1 MEYMHGGDIYT
12 YENVTD
18 YSVNLNPF
26 GPGEEVLLAMEESL
40 KHAGEYPD
48 SKSRKLRSALAEH
61 LQVPQEFLIFGNG
74 AAELI
79 FLLTHS
85 LRPKKALLTIPS
97 FAEYHRALQ
106 AVDCECVYYPL
117 SEKHGFVPQTSY
129 LELLKEGQIAAFT
142 VVFCLF
148 AVKAVRQVKVMML
161 RQRHGGSGRNRDPF
175 VSRAKQQIEL
185 NAGIHQ
191 RFSVKTA

>member
-26 GPGEEVLLAMEESL
+26 GPGEEVLLAMAENL

-85 LRPKKALLTIPS
+85 CARKKRS
-97 FAEYHRALQ
+97 
-106 AVDCECVYYPL
+106 
-117 SEKHGFVPQTSY
+117 
-129 LELLKEGQIAAFT
+129 
-142 VVFCLF
+142 
-148 AVKAVRQVKVMML
+148 
-161 RQRHGGSGRNRDPF
+161 
-175 VSRAKQQIEL
+175 
-185 NAGIHQ
+185 
-191 RFSVKTA
+191 

>member
-74 AAELI
+74 ADL
-79 FLLTHS
+79 
-85 LRPKKALLTIPS
+85 
-97 FAEYHRALQ
+97 FADPFPA
-106 AVDCECVYYPL
+106 P
-117 SEKHGFVPQTSY
+117 EKSTPDNP
-129 LELLKEGQIAAFT
+129 
-142 VVFCLF
+142 VFCRISQS
-148 AVKAVRQVKVMML
+148 AS
-161 RQRHGGSGRNRDPF
+161 GGG
-175 VSRAKQQIEL
+175 L
-185 NAGIHQ
+185 
-191 RFSVKTA
+191 

>member
-117 SEKHGFVPQTSY
+117 RSA
-129 LELLKEGQIAAFT
+129 L
-142 VVFCLF
+142 
-148 AVKAVRQVKVMML
+148 
-161 RQRHGGSGRNRDPF
+161 
-175 VSRAKQQIEL
+175 
-185 NAGIHQ
+185 
-191 RFSVKTA
+191 